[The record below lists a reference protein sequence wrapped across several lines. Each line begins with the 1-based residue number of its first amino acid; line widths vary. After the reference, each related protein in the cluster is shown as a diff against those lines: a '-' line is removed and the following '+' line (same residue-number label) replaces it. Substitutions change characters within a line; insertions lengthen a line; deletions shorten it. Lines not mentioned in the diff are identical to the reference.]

1 MHSSD
6 SIKSTLLAVVDEIA
20 ADPGKFVV
28 HPGKD
33 FSRNRKM
40 GLKDTLLMLLTM
52 EGDCI
57 EYSGAAEP
65 PFRWR
70 VSQVSGRN

>member
-20 ADPGKFVV
+20 EDPGKFVV

-40 GLKDTLLMLLTM
+40 GLKDTLLMLL
-52 EGDCI
+52 I
-57 EYSGAAEP
+57 
-65 PFRWR
+65 
-70 VSQVSGRN
+70 VK